1 MRSLRKEEIVTL
13 TNQGCTAEDWSA
25 IQVSDNFCPQFISNV
40 EFYGTVTLGSFEKDV
55 EVAPGF
61 TKHSGIHY
69 ATLRNAIIGNDC
81 LIEHVGI
88 INTTSDAT
96 FGQGHVIAV
105 LNEVGDGNV
114 MIFDGLNAQL
124 ASLMVKYEQDKVFTQ
139 TIRSIVNKKIETSK
153 QPYTIIGN
161 DVRITHTT
169 GIINCH
175 ISDGCQIDGALRLQ
189 DCTLKSLP
197 DAVVKIGVGVICEN
211 SVIYNGSSVLNNAKL
226 ENCFVGEACVITDGF
241 TAESSLFFANCYM
254 SNGEACA
261 AFCGPFSASHHK
273 SSLLIGGMFSFY
285 NAGSATNFSNH
296 AYKMGPMHWGVLDRG
311 TKTASGSY
319 ILMPA
324 HIGTFSVCF
333 GKLMHHPD
341 TRKLPFSYLIAYGD
355 EMYLVPGRNLTT
367 VGLYRDIRKWPKRDK
382 RPDEARNS
390 IVNFDWLSPFSVGG
404 IMVAKRTLEGLREI
418 SGDVATYNFHD
429 YVIKNSSLKKG
440 IKYYD
445 IALRIYMG
453 AVMKRHILEVPRSSV
468 GTGKWSD
475 LSGLLIPV
483 SEEQRIVDAI
493 KNGELDTIAAI
504 REEFFKANRNYSEY
518 RWAWSYRLIREYYGI
533 EGEITP
539 EIAERVMEDY
549 ITARRAWI
557 AEIRKDAVKEFEL
570 GDIDE
575 SVLNEFL
582 EVLDKEV
589 EYERL
594 MKYEM

>member
-1 MRSLRKEEIVTL
+1 MRNLTEQEITSLSH
-13 TNQGCTAEDWSA
+13 QGCTAENWSA
-25 IQVSDNFCPQFISNV
+25 IQVSDNFCSQFISNV
-40 EFYGTVTLGSFEKDV
+40 EFYGTVTLGAFEKDV

-69 ATLRNAIIGNDC
+69 ATLRNVVIGNDC

-139 TIRSIVNKKIETSK
+139 TIRTIVEKKIESSK

-169 GIINCH
+169 GIVNCH

-197 DAVVKIGVGVICEN
+197 DAVVKIGIGVICEN

-483 SEEQRIVDAI
+483 SEEKRIVDAI
-493 KNGELDTIAAI
+493 KNGELNTVAAI
-504 REEFFKANRNYSEY
+504 REEFIKANRNYSEY